1 MQKSIVYFLLICL
14 TAASCH
20 SKKVQE
26 EGSPEPEIIT
36 PVTVT
41 SIGTGAMAEYI
52 ELNATSTF
60 LQKAYVKA
68 STAGYIK
75 SVNAQIGK
83 MISSGQTAFVLQ
95 TREAQSIGNTINLLD
110 TSFRFSGVINIKAGT
125 TGYVSELNH
134 QPGDYVQEGE
144 QLAVISDIRSFVF
157 VLNLPYELRPFV
169 INKEFVELLL
179 PDGKSLTGHVSS
191 VTPVVD
197 SASQTQNIILT
208 VNDKSLPI
216 NLIAKVRIEK
226 NAKSSAISLPKQ
238 AVLSDETQTSFWVM
252 KVTDST
258 TAVKVLVTKGMEIN
272 DRIEILSPQFSGSD
286 KFLLTGNYGLA
297 DTAKIKILQ
306 E

>member
-1 MQKSIVYFLLICL
+1 MRKIIFYFLILSL
-14 TAASCH
+14 AASCH
-20 SKKVQE
+20 SKKTE
-26 EGSPEPEIIT
+26 EAAPLEPEIIT

-41 SIGTGAMAEYI
+41 SVSTDAMAEYI

-75 SVNAQIGK
+75 SANAQIGK
-83 MISSGQTAFVLQ
+83 MISSGQTAFVLK
-95 TREAQSIGNTINLLD
+95 TKEAQSIGNTINLLD
-110 TSFRFSGVINIKAGT
+110 TSFRFSGIINIKAGT

-157 VLNLPYELRPFV
+157 ILNLPYELRPYV

-179 PDGKSLTGHVSS
+179 PDGKSLIGHVSS

-197 SASQTQNIILT
+197 SVSQTQNIILT

-226 NAKSSAISLPKQ
+226 NAKANAVSLPKQ
-238 AVLSDETQTSFWVM
+238 SVLSDETQTNFWVM
-252 KVTDST
+252 KVIDST
-258 TAVKVLVTKGMEIN
+258 TAVKVPVTKGMEIN
-272 DRIEILSPQFSGSD
+272 DRVEILSPEFLETD

-297 DTAKIKILQ
+297 DTAKIKIIQ
-306 E
+306 Q